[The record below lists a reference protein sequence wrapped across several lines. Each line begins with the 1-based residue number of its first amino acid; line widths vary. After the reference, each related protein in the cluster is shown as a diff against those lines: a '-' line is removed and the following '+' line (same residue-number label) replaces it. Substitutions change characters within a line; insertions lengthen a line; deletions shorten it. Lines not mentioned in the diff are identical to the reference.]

1 MVAGGKALSLI
12 FEGSEIQ
19 VKARSCTDPEK
30 AQVQLTEP
38 AQTTQQCTRQG
49 EQREEERGQVSTAS
63 HISSNSNWAPILS
76 LLNSEHFLNNTH
88 FKQNTMLIKVTIF
101 FVTSLLWVME
111 NQEVI
116 SNRDGMFILAAEL
129 FP

>member
-38 AQTTQQCTRQG
+38 
-49 EQREEERGQVSTAS
+49 SPDHTAVYTAGRAEGRAKR
-63 HISSNSNWAPILS
+63 SSVYCV
-76 LLNSEHFLNNTH
+76 TH
-88 FKQNTMLIKVTIF
+88 Q
-101 FVTSLLWVME
+101 
-111 NQEVI
+111 
-116 SNRDGMFILAAEL
+116 
-129 FP
+129 